1 MTGPDFDG
9 LFRHI
14 RETADEE
21 ISCTECFD
29 LVPQY
34 VDLEIAGHP
43 VDTALPRL
51 RQHLDRCAVCREEYE
66 TLRDFARLEAEGR
79 LPSIDELRDSP

>member
-1 MTGPDFDG
+1 MTGPDWDG
-9 LFRHI
+9 LLRHI

-34 VDLEIAGHP
+34 VDLELAGQAP
-43 VDTALPRL
+43 DRTLPRL
-51 RQHLDRCAVCREEYE
+51 RQHLDRCGVCREEYE
-66 TLRDFARLEAEGR
+66 TLRELVRLETEGE
-79 LPSIDELRDSP
+79 SSA